1 MRTNVAPSATAPAKF
16 GQGQAQACTQ
26 GVAQAAQAGKIGP
39 GRVARVKHRGQA
51 HEPLQVQMRED
62 FTDIIGQSGQIL
74 SPQARFLRL
83 GGQINF
89 NEHGLTPVLLRQPPF
104 QRFGQT
110 AGI

>member
-1 MRTNVAPSATAPAKF
+1 MR
-16 GQGQAQACTQ
+16 
-26 GVAQAAQAGKIGP
+26 AA
-39 GRVARVKHRGQA
+39 
-51 HEPLQVQMRED
+51 